1 LIGLIEISQNA
12 NHQVGC
18 VYLFDLSQRLLW
30 DGVTFHSSALR
41 P

>member
-1 LIGLIEISQNA
+1 LIGLIEISHNA
-12 NHQVGC
+12 NHQIGR
-18 VYLFDLSQRLLW
+18 VYLFDLSQRLLR